1 MNNPSLR
8 AQPREHN
15 APIFQSNTDASILG
29 WLEGTGRL
37 MERDIPIDPRLLED
51 DMDELSGVLA
61 GSDDYEIDDDSD
73 DSDDDL

>member
-8 AQPREHN
+8 AQPRTQH
-15 APIFQSNTDASILG
+15 APIIQSNSDASILS

-37 MERDIPIDPRLLED
+37 MDRDIPIDPNLLED

-61 GSDDYEIDDDSD
+61 GSDDFEVDDDGD
-73 DSDDDL
+73 DGDDL

>member
-8 AQPREHN
+8 TQPRTQH
-15 APIFQSNTDASILG
+15 APIIQSNSDASILS

-37 MERDIPIDPRLLED
+37 MDRDVPIDPNLLED

-61 GSDDYEIDDDSD
+61 GSDDYEADDSD
-73 DSDDDL
+73 DGDDDL

>member
-8 AQPREHN
+8 AQPREQH
-15 APIFQSNTDASILG
+15 APIFQSNADASILS

-37 MERDIPIDPRLLED
+37 MERDIQIDPRLLED

-61 GSDDYEIDDDSD
+61 GSDDFEVDDDSD